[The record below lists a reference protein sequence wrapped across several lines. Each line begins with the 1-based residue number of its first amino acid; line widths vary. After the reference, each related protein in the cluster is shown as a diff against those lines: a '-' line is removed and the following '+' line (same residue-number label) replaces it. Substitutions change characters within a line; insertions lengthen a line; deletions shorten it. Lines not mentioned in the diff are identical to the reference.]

1 MIDKETAYTIY
12 STLIESSYFNSEID
26 CKFLKY
32 LIDASVS
39 HRSLKEID
47 IAMEFFGR
55 TEDFDSTADSIVRS
69 HMYSLRKKLQTFY
82 LTEGKEDKMKLVLPK
97 GQYKVQ
103 LISSQN
109 QAQKKKIKK
118 NQYIILGLIFLIP
131 LSLFIYYFQKSYSLQ
146 KQLSEHQ
153 MDQHE
158 NPIWSEFID
167 SSLPT
172 LLVIGDYYVLQ
183 QPLETNERE
192 RFIRDVEINS
202 KEDFEK
208 YLKNNPQENGKITET
223 PLTYLGMEV
232 PYVVSNMDHIFNGH
246 KELLNIKLA
255 SDLAWQDML
264 QNNIIFVGS
273 VKTLRQMNIFFNQL
287 RFKVNLFP
295 HKVFYTP
302 FYRDTTETYSLESY
316 YRYGFHDDYTV
327 VAKFPTENNVT
338 LLIISFSSFGK
349 VEALKKLS
357 DPEYFKE
364 ILKKNQIK
372 GDLPPY
378 FEMLLRVSGVER
390 SGLNTEILHFHEID
404 SNLMNINHDFRDS
417 RNN

>member
-12 STLIESSYFNSEID
+12 STLIESTYFNSEID
-26 CKFLKY
+26 RKFLKY
-32 LIDASVS
+32 LIDASVQ
-39 HRSLKEID
+39 HRTLKEID
-47 IAMEFFGR
+47 IAIEFFGR
-55 TEDFDSTADSIVRS
+55 TEDFESSLDSIVRS

-82 LTEGKEDKMKLVLPK
+82 LTEGKEAKTKLVLPK
-97 GQYKVQ
+97 GQYKVE
-103 LISSQN
+103 LVPTQN
-109 QAQKKKIKK
+109 QAPQKMIRK
-118 NQYIILGLIFLIP
+118 NLYVLFVVLFLLFFA
-131 LSLFIYYFQKSYSLQ
+131 LSVYFFQKSYSLE
-146 KQLSEHQ
+146 KQVHGNQ
-153 MDQHE
+153 FDHHE
-158 NPIWSEFID
+158 NPIWSGFIE

-202 KEDFEK
+202 KEEFETFLRK
-208 YLKNNPQENGKITET
+208 NPQQAGKITET

-232 PYVVSNMDHIFNGH
+232 PYVVSTLDDIYNGH
-246 KELLNIKLA
+246 KNQLNIKLA

-273 VKTLRQMNIFFNQL
+273 VKTLRQMKIFFNQL

-295 HKVFYTP
+295 HQVYYTP
-302 FYRDTTETYSLESY
+302 FHADTTEVYSLESY
-316 YRYGFHDDYTV
+316 YRYGFHDDYTI
-327 VAKFPTENNVT
+327 VAKFPTENNVIM
-338 LLIISFSSFGK
+338 LVISFSSFGK

-357 DPEYFKE
+357 DPDYFKE
-364 ILKKNQIK
+364 ILQNNQTLNT
-372 GDLPPY
+372 LPPY

-404 SNLMNINHDFRDS
+404 SNLMNINHDFGKKEKE
-417 RNN
+417 